1 MADKKEP
8 VSKPEKTEAE
18 RGIEKVWFEWQA
30 PERTFQRRNR
40 DFWITAISIL
50 VLVGVILIFIKEFY
64 LIVALMSALFLYYG
78 LSTVPPSTVTNKIT
92 NKAVYFGD
100 LRYEWEL
107 LRRFWFKT
115 SVGHEQLLIETNLRF
130 PGQIALLIQ
139 PQDQD
144 KIKEMVAK
152 KIPYMEAS
160 PTFID
165 RLTRWFADRLP
176 LEPRKES

>member
-1 MADKKEP
+1 MNTSKAKRTIRFCGFTFQQRCPIGIGLTLRKVWESNPHAHCVDAGLTNLWHNISYFIADKKEP

-100 LRYEWEL
+100 LRYEWVL

-115 SVGHEQLLIETNLRF
+115 SVGH
-130 PGQIALLIQ
+130 
-139 PQDQD
+139 
-144 KIKEMVAK
+144 
-152 KIPYMEAS
+152 
-160 PTFID
+160 
-165 RLTRWFADRLP
+165 
-176 LEPRKES
+176 